1 MTAGK
6 MRQYRKDRLFANDKE
21 KTECLV
27 DVLKNVRITDES
39 AYFNS
44 NKANERQSSPPH
56 SPNQGHRN
64 NIPRSGGGPS
74 AGGGAGGSS
83 IGGAGGYNSGAKGG
97 STFTPSGE
105 QKQRGQSGSNHG
117 GDQSHHGKQHQ
128 NKDGGQQ
135 QDGTMNSISSMYQK
149 RSQSTQNQ
157 KGDTNTMKKQDSSK
171 TQSVDKTPRLGKLRG
186 LSPQQ

>member
-1 MTAGK
+1 MQLSDTQLQEAKQMTAGK

-27 DVLKNVRITDES
+27 DVLKNVRITDET

-74 AGGGAGGSS
+74 AGGGGNSSVGG
-83 IGGAGGYNSGAKGG
+83 GGGYNSGAKG
-97 STFTPSGE
+97 SSSFTPSGE

-117 GDQSHHGKQHQ
+117 GDHSYHGKQQ
-128 NKDGGQQ
+128 SNSQGG
-135 QDGTMNSISSMYQK
+135 
-149 RSQSTQNQ
+149 
-157 KGDTNTMKKQDSSK
+157 
-171 TQSVDKTPRLGKLRG
+171 
-186 LSPQQ
+186 